1 MNIKK
6 LFYHQL
12 KLSAL
17 IFIVFS
23 LTLSRSHKPVT
34 DNWLNALIYLVMLW
48 AVYYFTFI
56 RTPKDDKLDER
67 EMTIYVRTGHLSAFV
82 FMSVL
87 LIMFFI
93 QSHDISLFN
102 FNLSLLWGW
111 FMLPIYILLHGIT
124 GLVLFYFENN
134 I

>member
-23 LTLSRSHKPVT
+23 LTLSRSQKPVT

-48 AVYYFTFI
+48 AVYYFAFI

-87 LIMFFI
+87 LLVYFL
-93 QSHDISLFN
+93 QNHNVPLFGTD
-102 FNLSLLWGW
+102 LGLLWGW
-111 FMLPIYILLHGIT
+111 FMLPVYILLHSLT
-124 GLVLFYFENN
+124 GLVLFYFENK
-134 I
+134 